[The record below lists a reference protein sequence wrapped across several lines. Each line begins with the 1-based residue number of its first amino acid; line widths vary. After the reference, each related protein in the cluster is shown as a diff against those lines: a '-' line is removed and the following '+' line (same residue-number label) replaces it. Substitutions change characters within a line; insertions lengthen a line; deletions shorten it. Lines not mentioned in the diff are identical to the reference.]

1 MTDDSND
8 GLLDDA
14 ISLDQL
20 PHAAGRL
27 PVLGDVTSVNRHT
40 PTQHELKLS
49 RELGPIFQRKLLSN
63 QLVIVAGSDLA
74 SQCTDET
81 AWARALA
88 GPGEKVRSIAED
100 GLFTARTSDPVW
112 GHARAVLT
120 PGFTQEAMRVH
131 HQAMLSVADDLAE
144 EWSGAQE
151 IDVHSAM
158 TRTTLEV
165 IARAGFSNNLGLF
178 AGRPGVDGGVDFIDA
193 LARTLAWAS
202 ESTNDLP
209 VIGPVRSIL
218 GRPQRERD
226 IKLLRSVVDGVV
238 QKRSA
243 AGGSS
248 SEHDLLQL
256 MLESDA
262 GTAEPLLSLQNVRN
276 QILTFLVAGHETTAS
291 LLETAI
297 HYIARDPELQARLRI
312 EAERAK
318 ASGFSYEVIAGLKD
332 IRAVLTEALRLW
344 PPLPG
349 LFRVARRDQNLGG
362 YLVPQGKVVLLLTL
376 AAQRDPA
383 VWGPDSDVFDPFRE
397 RPRDAFYKP
406 WGVSPRSCIGRAF
419 ATHESTLLLAHIL
432 SSSELSLVHDA
443 DLEFVERGSLRP
455 AAYGITVSA
464 P

>member
-1 MTDDSND
+1 MTTNSSTDDGSVQA
-8 GLLDDA
+8 LE
-14 ISLDQL
+14 QL
-20 PHAAGRL
+20 PHAPGRIPL
-27 PVLGDVTSVNRHT
+27 LGDVTSVNRHT

-49 RELGPIFQRKLLSN
+49 RELGPIFQRKLLSD
-63 QLVIVAGSDLA
+63 QLVIVAGSAL
-74 SQCTDET
+74 SNQCTDDSL
-81 AWARALA
+81 WARALA
-88 GPGEKVRSIAED
+88 GPGEKVRAIAED

-112 GHARAVLT
+112 GHARSILT

-131 HQAMLSVADDLAE
+131 HQAMLSVADDLAA
-144 EWSGAQE
+144 EWSTEQT
-151 IDVHSAM
+151 IDIHSSM

-178 AGRPGVDGGVDFIDA
+178 AGHVGVEGGVDFIDA

-209 VIGPVRSIL
+209 VIGPVRSFL
-218 GRPQRERD
+218 SRRQRERD
-226 IKLLRSVVDGVV
+226 ITLLRSVVDSVV

-243 AGGSS
+243 DGGS

-256 MLESDA
+256 MLEGGA
-262 GTAEPLLSLQNVRN
+262 GGNEPPLSLHNVRN

-297 HYIARDPELQARLRI
+297 HYIARDPDLQARLRI

-318 ASGFSYEVIAGLKD
+318 TAGFSYEVVAGLKD

-349 LFRVARRDQNLGG
+349 LFRVSRQDQNLGG

-383 VWGPDSDVFDPFRE
+383 AWGPDSDSFDPFRE
-397 RPRDAFYKP
+397 RPRDAFYRP

-419 ATHESTLLLAHIL
+419 ATHESTLLIAHIL
-432 SSSELSLVHDA
+432 NSFELSLVHDA

-455 AAYGITVSA
+455 AAYEITA
-464 P
+464 RAR